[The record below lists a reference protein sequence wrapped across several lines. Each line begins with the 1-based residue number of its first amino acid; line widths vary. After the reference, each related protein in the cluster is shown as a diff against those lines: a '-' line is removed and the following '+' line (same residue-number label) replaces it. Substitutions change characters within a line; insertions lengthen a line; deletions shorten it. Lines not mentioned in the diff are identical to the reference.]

1 MNLVD
6 QKVRESLRLAVP
18 DDEPAPDTALLAKE
32 LINRRRERRRRMV
45 VARSLIACIAL
56 GIGALAAYAVTSG
69 DEPDPVVVTDA
80 EESNDASA
88 WGEPGWHVLDPG
100 PVPVSAR
107 ASLAWTGEE
116 LIVAAGLQVFA
127 YRPDTQDWR
136 SLPDLPFESETQ
148 PSLLWTDDELVA
160 VVEDDIGASGGID
173 QWTTERDE
181 PLERSGQTA
190 VLGPDDEQWRTI
202 PGPELAPQMA
212 ALGVKGPR
220 NPSYDLGLV
229 WTGERVIDTTHGAAL
244 DLTTE
249 EWTTLPMPDD
259 LVAFT
264 ALGSTNPVWDG
275 ESVLLQA
282 VAPFSSGL
290 AWDPM
295 GEGFQET
302 APPPDELV
310 PAGAVEDA
318 MPVSDG
324 NGTITFVVGRDET
337 NVLRLHTRTGEWET
351 LPDLDVL
358 MSMNGC
364 PTNAALV
371 GHRLITRSCEWGSP
385 DRDMYVLEQDRWV
398 NIGSP
403 PATELVSGWQSTGD
417 ALVLW
422 ATSTD
427 TTNGPPQPERH
438 FQVWVPPGD

>member
-32 LINRRRERRRRMV
+32 LINRRRERHRRMV
-45 VARSLIACIAL
+45 VVRSLIACVAL
-56 GIGALAAYAVTSG
+56 GVGGLAAYAVTSG

-100 PVPVSAR
+100 PVPASAR

-116 LIVAAGLQVFA
+116 LIVAAGLQVFS
-127 YRPDTQDWR
+127 YGPETQEWR
-136 SLPDLPFESETQ
+136 SLPDLPFAPETQ
-148 PSLLWTDDELVA
+148 PSLLWTDHELVA
-160 VVEDDIGASGGID
+160 VAPDPRASVWAVGQD
-173 QWTTERDE
+173 PERDE
-181 PLERSGQTA
+181 LERSGHTA

-212 ALGVKGPR
+212 ALGVNGPR
-220 NPSYDLGLV
+220 NPGYELGLI

-249 EWTTLPMPDD
+249 EWAPLPAPDD
-259 LVAFT
+259 LVSFT
-264 ALGSTNPVWDG
+264 ALLSTNPVWDG
-275 ESVLLQA
+275 ERVLLQSL
-282 VAPFSSGL
+282 APSSPGL
-290 AWDPM
+290 AWDPL

-310 PAGAVEDA
+310 PTNIVENA
-318 MPVSDG
+318 LPVSDG
-324 NGTITFVVGRDET
+324 NGTITFLVGRDQT

-358 MSMNGC
+358 ISMNDC
-364 PTNAALV
+364 ATNAALV
-371 GHRLITRSCEWGSP
+371 GDRLITRSCDLGSP
-385 DRDMYVLEQDRWV
+385 NRDLYVLEQDRWV

-403 PATELVSGWQSTGD
+403 PATGLVASWQSTDG

-427 TTNGPPQPERH
+427 TINGPPQPERH